1 MFGKKDLVHS
11 LSEDLDRA
19 RARRDALACN
29 VTTLAAQIADLE
41 ARLTEETSR
50 RERERIEG
58 EIEEVKQ
65 RLQEAAATFTPAI
78 ARLCEAT
85 SAAAAL
91 VPEARELHA
100 LLTMVATEVADEIE
114 VLLCEL
120 HRLAEAVRDG
130 ETAALA
136 LPPPER
142 GPQRKTIS
150 DRVPLLLPPF
160 LPRNSGAPKLE
171 PADDR
176 RSTAA

>member
-19 RARRDALACN
+19 RARRDVLACN

-41 ARLTEETSR
+41 ARLSEETSR
-50 RERERIEG
+50 RERERIES
-58 EIEEVKQ
+58 EIEEVEQ
-65 RLQEAAATFTPAI
+65 RLQDAAATFTPAI

-85 SAAAAL
+85 SAAAAV

-120 HRLAEAVRDG
+120 HRLAEAVRGG

-136 LPPPER
+136 PPPPDR
-142 GPQRKTIS
+142 RPQRKTIS

-160 LPRNSGAPKLE
+160 LPRNSGVQKLE
-171 PADDR
+171 RDDR
-176 RSTAA
+176 HSTAA

>member
-19 RARRDALACN
+19 RAKRDALACN
-29 VTTLAAQIADLE
+29 VTTLATQIAELE
-41 ARLTEETSR
+41 ARLSEETTR
-50 RERERIEG
+50 RERERIER
-58 EIEEVKQ
+58 EIDDVKQ
-65 RLQEAAATFTPAI
+65 RMQDAAAQFTPAI
-78 ARLCEAT
+78 ASLCEAT
-85 SAAAAL
+85 AATAAV

-100 LLTMVATEVADEIE
+100 LLTMVASEVADEIE

-120 HRLAEAVRDG
+120 YRLADAVRGG
-130 ETAALA
+130 EPAALA
-136 LPPPER
+136 PPPADR

-160 LPRNSGAPKLE
+160 LPRSSGAQKLE
-171 PADDR
+171 PQDER